1 MSRPPTQD
9 RDELQPG
16 ESRAGSDPDDAG
28 FDAHNAGPA
37 AEDAG
42 PGAANAES
50 AGGFY
55 STRLA
60 RYGTW
65 RMVVGLLLLSVLL
78 ANLAGLAISFAAL
91 GLDVENSELLSNPV
105 TVLLLLF
112 LQAAIFVSV
121 VYYFMVRRR
130 VTSWREMGVADYG
143 PGSSILRGLGYGLLF
158 LFVSGVVG
166 VLQSLLG
173 IEQTDPLPFDVDT
186 QSLFGRAALLI
197 GGVVLAPIS
206 EEIFFRG
213 YIFRAMTARKGL
225 ILGIVYSSALFGAIH
240 LIRDFPSDTA
250 GLPGYFSVFLP
261 IAVGSTL
268 LALAYHR
275 SRDLWTPIVA
285 HAVNNAFAI
294 GVLFA
299 AGS

>member
-1 MSRPPTQD
+1 MSQPPTED
-9 RDELQPG
+9 RDELQPAD
-16 ESRAGSDPDDAG
+16 SATA
-28 FDAHNAGPA
+28 
-37 AEDAG
+37 
-42 PGAANAES
+42 PGAENANSGAES
-50 AGGFY
+50 DTEKTGSASGFY
-55 STRLA
+55 SIRLA
-60 RYGTW
+60 HYGSW

-91 GLDVENSELLSNPV
+91 GLDVDSSELLSNPA
-105 TVLLLLF
+105 TVLLLLS
-112 LQAAIFVSV
+112 LQGAIFVSV
-121 VYYFMVRRR
+121 VYYFVVRRR
-130 VTSWREMGVADYG
+130 VTSWREMGVAEYG

-158 LFVSGVVG
+158 LFVSGLVG

-173 IEQTDPLPFDVDT
+173 IEQTDPLPFDIDT
-186 QSLFGRAALLI
+186 ESLFGRAALLF

-213 YIFRAMTARKGL
+213 YIFRAMAARKGL

-240 LIRDFPSDTA
+240 LIRDFPSETA
-250 GLPGYFSVFLP
+250 DLPGYFSVFLP
-261 IAVGSTL
+261 IAAGSTL
-268 LALAYHR
+268 LAIAYHR